1 MIADFTAVIGISLLL
16 GCGASLAARR
26 FDLPRAARIGIV
38 VATGAA
44 AMLPLGGLMLAGY
57 LRAAVG
63 DLSIVTQGLL
73 AIAVVQYAS
82 GKAYLA
88 TRERTAIAA
97 AVVAGAIF
105 LYPAALGLTYFDPYA
120 LGYGSP
126 WFAASLLALAL
137 GAWYLRLEWLMA
149 LILLAVVARLGNA
162 LESRNLWDYLVDPWL
177 VLYALLWLIFIG
189 IPWPDSSSVP
199 RRSPRSS

>member
-1 MIADFTAVIGISLLL
+1 MIPDFTAVLGMFLLL

-26 FDLPRAARIGIV
+26 FELPRAARIGIV
-38 VATGAA
+38 VAAGAA
-44 AMLPLGGLMLAGY
+44 ALLPLGGLMLAGY
-57 LRAAVG
+57 LRAALG

-73 AIAVVQYAS
+73 AIALFQYVN
-82 GKAYLA
+82 GKSYLA
-88 TRERTAIAA
+88 ARERTAIAA

-126 WFAASLLALAL
+126 WLAASLLALAL
-137 GAWYLRLEWLMA
+137 GAWYLRLEWLTA

-177 VLYALLWLIFIG
+177 VLYALLWLVFRKRG
-189 IPWPDSSSVP
+189 IASAHLMAKP
-199 RRSPRSS
+199 